1 MKAILVKVRSKVS
14 VALLIFATAACAGES
29 ANDKLTELR
38 RLPTGERQLAYHQL
52 SEQEKVDLFFQ
63 ANRRHPPYS
72 GLNDVISLEG
82 KEFLLRLRA
91 ELDERGGVPEVLSF
105 LNIAQD
111 VKTRG
116 QLSHEDV
123 DQLRIKGIC
132 HLAQSS
138 NYCPTL
144 EAELLAH

>member
-1 MKAILVKVRSKVS
+1 MSVPSKVS
-14 VALLIFATAACAGES
+14 VALLIFATTACAAES
-29 ANDKLTELR
+29 ANDKLAELR
-38 RLPTGERQLAYHQL
+38 RLPTSERQLAYHQL

-72 GLNDVISLEG
+72 GLNDAISLEG
-82 KEFLLRLRA
+82 KDFLLRLRV

-105 LNIAQD
+105 LNIANDAKNQ
-111 VKTRG
+111 G

-138 NYCPTL
+138 EYCPTL
-144 EAELLAH
+144 EAELLGKP